1 MSLTQS
7 NRKKY
12 PYRKIVLLILVL
24 LVLGFGAMIVYVG
37 WDNTKLKLTRWWGY
51 FTVQNNPLL
60 PQRDKD
66 LQAIKK
72 STLSSEPRISL
83 TELLAGGPPKDGIP
97 SIDKP
102 KFDTPKTMPFKE
114 DETVIGVFL
123 NGEARA
129 YPYSILNWHEI
140 VNDKIGNTSITVTLC
155 PLCDTNP
162 VFVRM
167 VNGKETTFGVSGK
180 LYQSC
185 LVMYDRLTDSLW
197 IQPWGMAIA
206 GPLVNQSVPRIPA
219 IKTTLG
225 LWKKKYPDTKIL
237 STNTGHSRDY
247 HYFPYG
253 TYYTDDKI
261 IFPVRNLDKLQVH
274 PKLIESYIW
283 QADNNTP
290 LNQFSGSSYHISHEQ
305 MKRLKKQSIT
315 FNGKPTLVIWD
326 EQFNTVRFFQGD
338 KEIPSSTAF
347 AFIYPAFFE

>member
-167 VNGKETTFGVSGK
+167 VNGKETTFGV
-180 LYQSC
+180 
-185 LVMYDRLTDSLW
+185 
-197 IQPWGMAIA
+197 
-206 GPLVNQSVPRIPA
+206 
-219 IKTTLG
+219 
-225 LWKKKYPDTKIL
+225 
-237 STNTGHSRDY
+237 
-247 HYFPYG
+247 
-253 TYYTDDKI
+253 
-261 IFPVRNLDKLQVH
+261 
-274 PKLIESYIW
+274 
-283 QADNNTP
+283 
-290 LNQFSGSSYHISHEQ
+290 
-305 MKRLKKQSIT
+305 
-315 FNGKPTLVIWD
+315 
-326 EQFNTVRFFQGD
+326 
-338 KEIPSSTAF
+338 
-347 AFIYPAFFE
+347 